1 MKNKTHNNG
10 LQATTKFVKLKITQ
24 ELGQNQ
30 NHVKS
35 NLNQYFGSYMYYDW
49 ISGAVPGS
57 GNGVKGYNLGRY
69 IKRTMIFVPVELNI
83 HETSD
88 KIAKFST
95 RRFSFFFLRNNLDIT
110 IPKPSSIEDMFM
122 FLWKCRKYC
131 KKKKKSLAHHNFKN
145 PFLNSQRQRPKSD
158 I

>member
-95 RRFSFFFLRNNLDIT
+95 RRLNTRLFLSLFSAI
-110 IPKPSSIEDMFM
+110 IWI
-122 FLWKCRKYC
+122 
-131 KKKKKSLAHHNFKN
+131 
-145 PFLNSQRQRPKSD
+145 
-158 I
+158 